1 MSDISATTTSQPIS
15 ATMTSSG
22 VAATVASSSA
32 MVTIAGGIGPQGP
45 QGKDGT
51 PAALSQV
58 PGVTITNLQAGDVL
72 RYDGTWKNYHDVD
85 IVDGGNW

>member
-1 MSDISATTTSQPIS
+1 MSDITVTTTSQPITATVSGGAVS
-15 ATMTSSG
+15 ASVTSS
-22 VAATVASSSA
+22 SSS
-32 MVTIAGGIGPQGP
+32 VTIAGGVGPQGP
-45 QGKDGT
+45 QGVAGV

-58 PGVTITNLQAGDVL
+58 PGVTITNVQAGDVL

>member
-1 MSDISATTTSQPIS
+1 VA
-15 ATMTSSG
+15 G
-22 VAATVASSSA
+22 V
-32 MVTIAGGIGPQGP
+32 
-45 QGKDGT
+45 

-58 PGVTITNLQAGDVL
+58 PGVAITNVQAGDVL